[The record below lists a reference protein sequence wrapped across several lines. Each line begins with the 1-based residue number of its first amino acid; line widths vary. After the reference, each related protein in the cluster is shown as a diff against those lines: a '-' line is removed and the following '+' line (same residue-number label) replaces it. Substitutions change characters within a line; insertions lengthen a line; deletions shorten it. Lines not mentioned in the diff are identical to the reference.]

1 MATSDIAAAPPP
13 RIAPLAHD
21 ELTDDALALATK
33 LRANFGLA
41 TAELPD
47 SVATMLRHPDL
58 YRAQIDY
65 VVQRTKASVVAPR
78 DLELV
83 ILRTA
88 WLCRSDYTWG
98 EHVNFGKKAGLT
110 SEEIEWLT
118 QGSPAAGWNE
128 RDRALNRLPE
138 ELHETAFVSDDTWRV
153 IAAHFTDQQ
162 IIELLVMIGSY
173 HEVAY
178 LYNAMRVRLLPGS
191 QGLRAR

>member
-1 MATSDIAAAPPP
+1 MANSDSSAAS
-13 RIAPLAHD
+13 RIAPLAED

-41 TAELPD
+41 TSDLPD
-47 SVATMLRHPDL
+47 SVATMLRHPNL
-58 YRAQIDY
+58 YRAQIEF
-65 VVQRTKASVVAPR
+65 VVQRTKASVVVPR

-88 WLCRSDYTWG
+88 WLCRSDYAWG
-98 EHVNFGKKAGLT
+98 EHVNFGKKAGVT
-110 SEEIEWLT
+110 TDEIEWLT
-118 QGSPAAGWNE
+118 QGSAAPGWNQ
-128 RDRALNRLPE
+128 RDRALNRLAE
-138 ELHETAFVSDDTWRV
+138 ELHATAFVSDETWAV
-153 IAAHFTDQQ
+153 IAANFTEQQ

>member
-1 MATSDIAAAPPP
+1 MANSDTSSAP
-13 RIAPLAHD
+13 RIAPLAED

-41 TAELPD
+41 TFDLPD

-58 YRAQIDY
+58 YRAQIEY
-65 VVQRTKASVVAPR
+65 VVQRTKASVVVPR

-88 WLCRSDYTWG
+88 WLCRSDYAWG

-110 SEEIEWLT
+110 TDEIEWLT
-118 QGSPAAGWNE
+118 QGSAAPGWNQ
-128 RDRALNRLPE
+128 RDRALNRLAE
-138 ELHETAFVSDDTWRV
+138 ELHATAFVSDDTWAV
-153 IAAHFTDQQ
+153 IAANFTEQQ